1 MIRNDK
7 HWVLKYQLG
16 FTLLEL
22 LVVMVIIGLLVSYV
36 GPRYFSQLSKS
47 EVKAAKAQINAF
59 EKALDVYRLN
69 NGAYPDQQLGLNA
82 LITAPQGATKWNGPY
97 LQKAIPNDPW
107 DHPYIYRIPGEKA
120 EFDLLSYGAD
130 GRPGGTEE
138 NADISSN

>member
-1 MIRNDK
+1 MKNNFN
-7 HWVLKYQLG
+7 QQG

-36 GPRYFSQLSKS
+36 GPRYFNQLGKS

-59 EKALDVYRLN
+59 EKALDVYRLD

-82 LITAPQGATKWNGPY
+82 LVTAPQGATKWHGPY
-97 LQKAIPNDPW
+97 MQKVIPNDPW
-107 DHPYIYRIPGEKA
+107 DYPYIYRIPGEKA

-138 NADISSN
+138 NADISN